1 MTLVAE
7 IIGARPTSCVLV
19 METLVF
25 SCIICWR
32 LNLMCWTST
41 SNEIVGTVQWAS
53 GSFPLD
59 VFGYLI
65 KNLWILATLRRW
77 P

>member
-25 SCIICWR
+25 SCISCWR
-32 LNLMCWTST
+32 LNLMCWTSIL
-41 SNEIVGTVQWAS
+41 NEIVGTVQ
-53 GSFPLD
+53 
-59 VFGYLI
+59 
-65 KNLWILATLRRW
+65 
-77 P
+77 

>member
-25 SCIICWR
+25 LCISCCR
-32 LNLMCWTST
+32 LNLICWTST
-41 SNEIVGTVQWAS
+41 SSEIVGTVQ
-53 GSFPLD
+53 
-59 VFGYLI
+59 
-65 KNLWILATLRRW
+65 
-77 P
+77 